1 MFLSLDEDLSLGL
14 GLSLE
19 SDLLC
24 LSELFCLSLSWF
36 FRLSEVSLEWL
47 LSCELFL
54 EFTGV
59 LSALISFN
67 NVVIWYKLA
76 RSPCSLSDFLV
87 GFSVRCHPLIFCF
100 FLGAVDSSISNC
112 LVGDLAL
119 KEGEGCRRCPGM
131 LLSFER
137 DFLDDDDGVSSGG
150 GGVLSL
156 SADDSLDLSG
166 EL

>member
-1 MFLSLDEDLSLGL
+1 MSLSLDEDLSLGL

-24 LSELFCLSLSWF
+24 LSGLVRLSLSWF
-36 FRLSEVSLEWL
+36 FRLSDVSLEWF

-59 LSALISFN
+59 LSALSSFS
-67 NVVIWYKLA
+67 NVVIWYKLV
-76 RSPCSLSDFLV
+76 RSPRSLSDFLV
-87 GFSVRCHPLIFCF
+87 GFSGCCHFFPCF
-100 FLGAVDSSISNC
+100 FLSAVDSSISNC

-119 KEGEGCRRCPGM
+119 KEGDGCRRCLGP
-131 LLSFER
+131 LFSFER
-137 DFLDDDDGVSSGG
+137 DLLEDDGGVSSGG

-156 SADDSLDLSG
+156 SAEDSLDLSG

>member
-1 MFLSLDEDLSLGL
+1 M
-14 GLSLE
+14 
-19 SDLLC
+19 
-24 LSELFCLSLSWF
+24 
-36 FRLSEVSLEWL
+36 SLEWL
-47 LSCELFL
+47 LSRELFL

-67 NVVIWYKLA
+67 SVVIWYNLVL
-76 RSPCSLSDFLV
+76 SLSDFLD
-87 GFSVRCHPLIFCF
+87 GFSVCSHFLTPCF

-119 KEGEGCRRCPGM
+119 KEGDGCRRCLGP

-137 DFLDDDDGVSSGG
+137 DLLDDDGGVSSGG
-150 GGVLSL
+150 GGVFSL
-156 SADDSLDLSG
+156 SADDSFDLSG